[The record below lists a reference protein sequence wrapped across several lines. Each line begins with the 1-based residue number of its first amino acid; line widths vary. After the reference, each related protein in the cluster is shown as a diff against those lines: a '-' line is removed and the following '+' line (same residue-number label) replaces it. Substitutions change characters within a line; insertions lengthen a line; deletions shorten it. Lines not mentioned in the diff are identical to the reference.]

1 MNKIRKIFEIGYL
14 VISVFSLFEVYNRW
28 NSEPQRAYMFLGL
41 AVLAILVYFIK
52 RRFRLKNE
60 AQQKKP
66 D

>member
-14 VISVFSLFEVYNRW
+14 IIGVVCLIEAYMRW
-28 NSEPQRAYMFLGL
+28 NSEPRRAYMFLGL
-41 AVLAILVYFIK
+41 AVLAILVYFLK

-60 AQQKKP
+60 SEQQNS